1 MKKILFGIT
10 SLTLGGAEKVLV
22 DLANELS
29 KKYDVT
35 ILTIYAKGEFEK
47 KLNSKVKLKSIYDFQ
62 FDDMPNFKK
71 KITALKL
78 LLFKKHFYKKYIKGD
93 YDIEI
98 AFLEGPI
105 TRLLGVKNKN
115 TRKIAWVHNDIT
127 QVFGKDIKA
136 KLKVAIDKKTYG
148 KYQTLVFVSKDN
160 RDKFTEIYKDV
171 RDEYLQPVHKRVI
184 YNYIN
189 PQNVIEGAEEKIS
202 DNINTGTVSFLTVAR
217 LTTQKAIDRIIRVH
231 KKLIDNNFMH
241 EFYVIGDGPERE
253 KLEKLIQELNVQ
265 NTFHL
270 LGKKEN
276 PYPYMKQAQFFC
288 LLSEF
293 EGYGMVIEEGFL
305 TRLGK
310 GVGNVVSIF
319 YQAAREAVQNY
330 ENSII
335 VNNNED
341 AIYAEIK
348 EVLQKKIGSF
358 SNKQEKYDNSKIITK
373 LEKLL
378 EEEVK
383 TLEI

>member
-1 MKKILFGIT
+1 M
-10 SLTLGGAEKVLV
+10 
-22 DLANELS
+22 
-29 KKYDVT
+29 
-35 ILTIYAKGEFEK
+35 
-47 KLNSKVKLKSIYDFQ
+47 
-62 FDDMPNFKK
+62 
-71 KITALKL
+71 
-78 LLFKKHFYKKYIKGD
+78 
-93 YDIEI
+93 
-98 AFLEGPI
+98 
-105 TRLLGVKNKN
+105 
-115 TRKIAWVHNDIT
+115 HNDIT

-189 PQNVIEGAEEKIS
+189 PQNVIEGAEEKIEDS
-202 DNINTGTVSFLTVAR
+202 LNDKTTTFLTVAR
-217 LTTQKAIDRIIRVH
+217 LTKQKAIDRIIRVH

-253 KLEKLIQELNVQ
+253 NLEKLIQELNVQ

-293 EGYGMVIEEGFL
+293 EGYGMVIEEAKIL
-305 TRLGK
+305 NKPIIITDT
-310 GVGNVVSIF
+310 
-319 YQAAREAVQNY
+319 AAREAVQNY

-335 VNNNED
+335 VNNNEE

-348 EVLQKKIGSF
+348 EVLQKKIKSF

-378 EEEVK
+378 EEVK
-383 TLEI
+383 TKNVRHNYETINFNSDF

>member
-35 ILTIYAKGEFEK
+35 IFTIYAKGEFEK
-47 KLNSKVKLKSIYDFQ
+47 KLSTNVKLKTIYNFQ
-62 FDDMPNFKK
+62 FNDMSNIKK

-78 LLFKKHFYKKYIKGD
+78 LLLKKHFYKKYVKED

-127 QVFGKDIKA
+127 KVFGNDLKA
-136 KLKVAIDKKTYG
+136 KIKVAIDKKTYG

-160 RDKFTEIYKDV
+160 KEKFTKIYKDI
-171 RDEYLQPVHKRVI
+171 RNEYLEPVHKRVI

-189 PQNVIEGAEEKIS
+189 PKLVEEGAKEVIEENLPN
-202 DNINTGTVSFLTVAR
+202 NIPTFLTVAR
-217 LTTQKAIDRIIRVH
+217 LTKQKAIDRIIRVH
-231 KKLIDNNFMH
+231 KKLISKGFKH

-253 KLEKLIQELNVQ
+253 SLEKQISNLKVE

-276 PYPYMKQAQFFC
+276 PYPYMKQAKFFC

-293 EGYGMVIEEGFL
+293 EGYGMVIEEAKIL
-305 TRLGK
+305 NKPIIITDT
-310 GVGNVVSIF
+310 
-319 YQAAREAVQNY
+319 AAREALQNY

-335 VNNNED
+335 VKNNEE
-341 AIYAEIK
+341 AIYANLKEII
-348 EVLQKKIGSF
+348 QKKKESF
-358 SNKQEKYDNSKIITK
+358 SDKKEKYDNSKIITR

-378 EEEVK
+378 EEEVNS
-383 TLEI
+383 IDI

>member
-29 KKYDVT
+29 KKYEVT

-47 KLNSKVKLKSIYDFQ
+47 KLNSKVKLKTIYDFQ
-62 FDDMPNFKK
+62 FNDMSNLKK
-71 KITALKL
+71 KTTALKL
-78 LLFKKHFYKKYIKGD
+78 LLFKKHFYKKYVKGN

-105 TRLLGVKNKN
+105 TRLFGVKNKN
-115 TRKIAWVHNDIT
+115 TRKIAWIHNDIT
-127 QVFGKDIKA
+127 KVFGKDIKA
-136 KLKVAIDKKTYG
+136 KIKVAIDKKTYG

-160 RDKFTEIYKDV
+160 RDKFAEIYKDV

-189 PQNVIEGAEEKIS
+189 PQNVINGAEEEIEDLLTTK
-202 DNINTGTVSFLTVAR
+202 TTTFLTVAR
-217 LTTQKAIDRIIRVH
+217 LTKQKAIDRVIRVH
-231 KKLIDNNFMH
+231 KKLIDKGFKH
-241 EFYVIGDGPERE
+241 EFYVIGNGPERPN
-253 KLEKLIQELNVQ
+253 LEKQIEELNVEK
-265 NTFHL
+265 TFHL

-276 PYPYMKQAQFFC
+276 PYPYMRQAQFFC

-293 EGYGMVIEEGFL
+293 EGYGMVIEEAKIL
-305 TRLGK
+305 NKPIIITDT
-310 GVGNVVSIF
+310 
-319 YQAAREAVQNY
+319 AAREAVQNY

-335 VNNNED
+335 VNNTEE
-341 AIYAEIK
+341 AIYAELK
-348 EVLQKKIGSF
+348 EIIQKNKKSF
-358 SNKQEKYDNSKIITK
+358 SAKEEKYDNSKIITR

-383 TLEI
+383 TIDI

>member
-35 ILTIYAKGEFEK
+35 ILTIYAKFEK

-293 EGYGMVIEEGFL
+293 EGYGMVIEEAKIL
-305 TRLGK
+305 NKPIIITDT
-310 GVGNVVSIF
+310 
-319 YQAAREAVQNY
+319 AAREAVQNY

>member
-62 FDDMPNFKK
+62 FNDMSNFKK

-78 LLFKKHFYKKYIKGD
+78 LLFKKHFYKKYIKGN

-105 TRLLGVKNKN
+105 TRLFGVKNKN

-136 KLKVAIDKKTYG
+136 KLKVAIDIKTYG

-189 PQNVIEGAEEKIS
+189 PQNVIEGAEEKIEDS
-202 DNINTGTVSFLTVAR
+202 LNDKTTTFLTVAR
-217 LTTQKAIDRIIRVH
+217 LTKQKAIDRIIRVH

-253 KLEKLIQELNVQ
+253 NLEKLIQELNVT

-293 EGYGMVIEEGFL
+293 EGYGMVIEEAKIL
-305 TRLGK
+305 NKPIIITDT
-310 GVGNVVSIF
+310 
-319 YQAAREAVQNY
+319 AAREAVQNY

-335 VNNNED
+335 VNNNEEG
-341 AIYAEIK
+341 IYAEIK
-348 EVLQKKIGSF
+348 EVLQKKIKSF

-383 TLEI
+383 TINI

>member
-47 KLNSKVKLKSIYDFQ
+47 KLSPNVKLKTIYNFQ
-62 FDDMPNFKK
+62 FNDMSNIKK

-78 LLFKKHFYKKYIKGD
+78 LLLKKHFYKKYVKED

-127 QVFGKDIKA
+127 KVFENDLKA
-136 KLKVAIDKKTYG
+136 KIKVAIDKKTYG

-160 RDKFTEIYKDV
+160 KEKFTKIYKDI
-171 RDEYLQPVHKRVI
+171 RNEYLEPVHKRVI

-189 PQNVIEGAEEKIS
+189 PKLVEEGAKEVIEENLPN
-202 DNINTGTVSFLTVAR
+202 NIPTFLTVAR
-217 LTTQKAIDRIIRVH
+217 LTKQKAIDRIIRAH
-231 KKLIDNNFMH
+231 KKLISKGFKH

-253 KLEKLIQELNVQ
+253 NLEKQILDLKVEK
-265 NTFHL
+265 TFHL

-276 PYPYMKQAQFFC
+276 PYPYIRQAKFFC

-293 EGYGMVIEEGFL
+293 EGYGMVIEEAKIL
-305 TRLGK
+305 NKPIIITDT
-310 GVGNVVSIF
+310 
-319 YQAAREAVQNY
+319 AAREALQNY
-330 ENSII
+330 ENSVI
-335 VNNNED
+335 VKNNEE
-341 AIYAEIK
+341 AIYDIIK
-348 EVLQKKIGSF
+348 EIIKNNKESF
-358 SNKQEKYDNSKIITK
+358 SDKKEKYDNSKIITR

-383 TLEI
+383 TIDI

>member
-1 MKKILFGIT
+1 
-10 SLTLGGAEKVLV
+10 
-22 DLANELS
+22 
-29 KKYDVT
+29 
-35 ILTIYAKGEFEK
+35 
-47 KLNSKVKLKSIYDFQ
+47 
-62 FDDMPNFKK
+62 MPNFKK

-293 EGYGMVIEEGFL
+293 EGYGMVIEEAKIL
-305 TRLGK
+305 NKPIIITDT
-310 GVGNVVSIF
+310 
-319 YQAAREAVQNY
+319 AAREAVQNY

-335 VNNNED
+335 VNNNEEG
-341 AIYAEIK
+341 IYAEIK
-348 EVLQKKIGSF
+348 EVLQKKIKSF

>member
-47 KLNSKVKLKSIYDFQ
+47 KLSPNVKLKTIYNFQ
-62 FDDMPNFKK
+62 FNDMSNIKK

-78 LLFKKHFYKKYIKGD
+78 LLLKKHFYKKYVKED

-127 QVFGKDIKA
+127 KVFGNDLKA
-136 KLKVAIDKKTYG
+136 KIKVAIDKKTYG

-160 RDKFTEIYKDV
+160 KEKFTKIYKDI
-171 RDEYLQPVHKRVI
+171 RNEYLEPVHKRVI

-189 PQNVIEGAEEKIS
+189 PKLVEEGAKEVIEEKLPN
-202 DNINTGTVSFLTVAR
+202 DEVTFLTVAR
-217 LTTQKAIDRIIRVH
+217 LTKQKAIDRIIRVH
-231 KKLIDNNFMH
+231 KKLISKGFKH
-241 EFYVIGDGPERE
+241 EFYIIGDGPERE
-253 KLEKLIQELNVQ
+253 SLEKQISNLKVE

-276 PYPYMKQAQFFC
+276 PYPYMKQAKFFC

-293 EGYGMVIEEGFL
+293 EGYGMVIEEAKIL
-305 TRLGK
+305 NKPIIITDT
-310 GVGNVVSIF
+310 
-319 YQAAREAVQNY
+319 AAREALQNY

-335 VNNNED
+335 VKNNEE
-341 AIYAEIK
+341 AIYANLKEII
-348 EVLQKKIGSF
+348 QKKKESF
-358 SNKQEKYDNSKIITK
+358 SDKKEKYDNSKIITR

-378 EEEVK
+378 EEEVNS
-383 TLEI
+383 IDI

>member
-29 KKYDVT
+29 KKYEVT

-47 KLNSKVKLKSIYDFQ
+47 NLNDKVKLKSIYDFQ
-62 FDDMPNFKK
+62 FNDMSNFKK
-71 KITALKL
+71 KTTALKL
-78 LLFKKHFYKKYIKGD
+78 LLFKKHFYKKYIKGA

-105 TRLLGVKNKN
+105 TRLFGVKNKN
-115 TRKIAWVHNDIT
+115 TRKIAWVHNDIS
-127 QVFGKDIKA
+127 QVFGKSIKA
-136 KLKVAIDKKTYG
+136 KIKVAIDKRTYG

-189 PQNVIEGAEEKIS
+189 PKTVLAGAKEQPAEELPAKV
-202 DNINTGTVSFLTVAR
+202 TTFLTVAR
-217 LTTQKAIDRIIRVH
+217 LTKQKAIDRIIRVH
-231 KKLIDNNFMH
+231 KKLIDKGFKH
-241 EFYVIGDGPERE
+241 EFYVIGDGPETE
-253 KLEKLIQELNVQ
+253 KLEKQIKDLNVQ
-265 NTFHL
+265 KTFHL

-293 EGYGMVIEEGFL
+293 EGYGMVIEEAKIL
-305 TRLGK
+305 NKPIIITDT
-310 GVGNVVSIF
+310 
-319 YQAAREAVQNY
+319 AAREAVQNY

-335 VNNNED
+335 VKNTEE
-341 AIYAEIK
+341 AIYAELK
-348 EVLQKKIGSF
+348 EIIQKKKKSF
-358 SNKQEKYDNSKIITK
+358 GTKEENYDNSKIITR

-378 EEEVK
+378 EEEVQ
-383 TLEI
+383 TIDV

>member
-270 LGKKEN
+270 LGKK
-276 PYPYMKQAQFFC
+276 
-288 LLSEF
+288 
-293 EGYGMVIEEGFL
+293 
-305 TRLGK
+305 
-310 GVGNVVSIF
+310 
-319 YQAAREAVQNY
+319 
-330 ENSII
+330 
-335 VNNNED
+335 
-341 AIYAEIK
+341 
-348 EVLQKKIGSF
+348 
-358 SNKQEKYDNSKIITK
+358 
-373 LEKLL
+373 
-378 EEEVK
+378 
-383 TLEI
+383 

>member
-29 KKYDVT
+29 KKYEVT

-47 KLNSKVKLKSIYDFQ
+47 NLNDKVKLKSIYDFQ
-62 FDDMPNFKK
+62 FNDMSNFKK
-71 KITALKL
+71 KTTALKL
-78 LLFKKHFYKKYIKGD
+78 LLFKKHFYKKYIKGA

-105 TRLLGVKNKN
+105 TRLFGVKNKN
-115 TRKIAWVHNDIT
+115 TRKIAWVHNDIS
-127 QVFGKDIKA
+127 QVFGKSIKA
-136 KLKVAIDKKTYG
+136 KIKVAIDKRTYG

-160 RDKFTEIYKDV
+160 RDKFTEIYKDI

-189 PQNVIEGAEEKIS
+189 PKTVLAGAKEQPAEELPAKV
-202 DNINTGTVSFLTVAR
+202 TTFLTVAR
-217 LTTQKAIDRIIRVH
+217 LTKQKAIDRIIRVH
-231 KKLIDNNFMH
+231 KKLIDKGFKH

-253 KLEKLIQELNVQ
+253 KLEKQIKDLNVQ
-265 NTFHL
+265 KTFHL

-293 EGYGMVIEEGFL
+293 EGYGMVIEEAKIL
-305 TRLGK
+305 NKPIIITDT
-310 GVGNVVSIF
+310 
-319 YQAAREAVQNY
+319 AAREAVQNY

-335 VNNNED
+335 VKNTEE
-341 AIYAEIK
+341 AIYAELK
-348 EVLQKKIGSF
+348 EIIQKKKKSF
-358 SNKQEKYDNSKIITK
+358 GTKEENYDNSKIITR

-378 EEEVK
+378 EEEVQ
-383 TLEI
+383 TIDV

>member
-29 KKYDVT
+29 KKYEVT

-47 KLNSKVKLKSIYDFQ
+47 KLNSKVKLKTIYDFQ
-62 FDDMPNFKK
+62 FNDMSNLKK
-71 KITALKL
+71 KTTALKL
-78 LLFKKHFYKKYIKGD
+78 LLFKKHFYKKYVKGN

-105 TRLLGVKNKN
+105 TRLFGVKNKN
-115 TRKIAWVHNDIT
+115 TRKIAWIHNDIT
-127 QVFGKDIKA
+127 KVFGKDIKA
-136 KLKVAIDKKTYG
+136 KIKVAIDKKTYG

-160 RDKFTEIYKDV
+160 RDKFAEIYKDV

-189 PQNVIEGAEEKIS
+189 PQNVINGAEEEIEDLLTTK
-202 DNINTGTVSFLTVAR
+202 TTTFLTVAR
-217 LTTQKAIDRIIRVH
+217 LTKQKAIDRVIRVH
-231 KKLIDNNFMH
+231 KKLIDKGFKH
-241 EFYVIGDGPERE
+241 EFYVIGDGPERPN
-253 KLEKLIQELNVQ
+253 LEKQIEELNVEK
-265 NTFHL
+265 TFHL

-276 PYPYMKQAQFFC
+276 PYPYMRQAQFFC

-293 EGYGMVIEEGFL
+293 EGYGMVIEEAKIL
-305 TRLGK
+305 NKPIIITDT
-310 GVGNVVSIF
+310 
-319 YQAAREAVQNY
+319 AAREAVQNY

-335 VNNNED
+335 VNNTEE
-341 AIYAEIK
+341 AIYAELK
-348 EVLQKKIGSF
+348 EIIQKNKKSF
-358 SNKQEKYDNSKIITK
+358 SAKEEKYDNSKIITR

-378 EEEVK
+378 EEEIK
-383 TLEI
+383 TIDI

>member
-22 DLANELS
+22 DLANKLS
-29 KKYDVT
+29 EKYEIT

-62 FDDMPNFKK
+62 FNDMKKFKK
-71 KITALKL
+71 KFTALKL

-105 TRLLGVKNKN
+105 TRLFGVRNKN
-115 TRKIAWVHNDIT
+115 TRKIAWIHNDIT
-127 QVFGKDIKA
+127 KVFGKDLKA
-136 KLKVAIDKKTYG
+136 KIKVAIDKKTYG

-189 PQNVIEGAEEKIS
+189 PQNVIKGAEEKI
-202 DNINTGTVSFLTVAR
+202 DDYLTTKVTTFLTVAR
-217 LTTQKAIDRIIRVH
+217 LTKQKAIDRIIRVH
-231 KKLIDNNFMH
+231 KKLITKGFKH
-241 EFYVIGDGPERE
+241 EFYVIGDGPERTN
-253 KLEKLIQELNVQ
+253 LEKQIEELNVEK
-265 NTFHL
+265 TFHL

-276 PYPYMKQAQFFC
+276 PYPYMKQANFFC

-293 EGYGMVIEEGFL
+293 EGYGMVIEEAKIL
-305 TRLGK
+305 NKPIIITDT
-310 GVGNVVSIF
+310 
-319 YQAAREAVQNY
+319 AAREAVQNY

-335 VNNNED
+335 VKNNEE
-341 AIYAEIK
+341 AIYAELK
-348 EVLQKKIGSF
+348 EVIQKNKKSF
-358 SNKQEKYDNSKIITK
+358 SEKQEKYDNSKIITR

-383 TLEI
+383 TIEI

>member
-29 KKYDVT
+29 KKYEVT

-47 KLNSKVKLKSIYDFQ
+47 KLNSKVKLKTIYDFQ
-62 FDDMPNFKK
+62 FNDMSNLKK
-71 KITALKL
+71 KTTALKL
-78 LLFKKHFYKKYIKGD
+78 LLFKKHFYKKYVKGN

-105 TRLLGVKNKN
+105 TRLFGVKNKN
-115 TRKIAWVHNDIT
+115 TRKIAWIHNDIT
-127 QVFGKDIKA
+127 KVFGKDIKA
-136 KLKVAIDKKTYG
+136 KIKVAIDKKTYG

-160 RDKFTEIYKDV
+160 RDKFAEIYKDV
-171 RDEYLQPVHKRVI
+171 RDEYVQPVHKRVI

-189 PQNVIEGAEEKIS
+189 PQNVINGAEEEIEDLLTTK
-202 DNINTGTVSFLTVAR
+202 TTTFLTVAR
-217 LTTQKAIDRIIRVH
+217 LTKQKAIDRVIRVH
-231 KKLIDNNFMH
+231 KKLIDKGFKH
-241 EFYVIGDGPERE
+241 EFYVIGDGPERPN
-253 KLEKLIQELNVQ
+253 LEKQIEELNVEK
-265 NTFHL
+265 TFHL

-276 PYPYMKQAQFFC
+276 PYPYMRQAQFFC

-293 EGYGMVIEEGFL
+293 EGYGMVIEEAKIL
-305 TRLGK
+305 NKPIIITDT
-310 GVGNVVSIF
+310 
-319 YQAAREAVQNY
+319 AAREAVQNY

-335 VNNNED
+335 VNNTEE
-341 AIYAEIK
+341 AIYAELK
-348 EVLQKKIGSF
+348 EIIQKNKKSF
-358 SNKQEKYDNSKIITK
+358 SAKEEKYDNSKIITR

-383 TLEI
+383 TIDI

>member
-62 FDDMPNFKK
+62 FNDMPNFKK
-71 KITALKL
+71 KLTALKL

-136 KLKVAIDKKTYG
+136 KIKVAIDKKTYG

-171 RDEYLQPVHKRVI
+171 RDEYLQPVHKRVV

-189 PQNVIEGAEEKIS
+189 PQNVIEGAEEEIS

-276 PYPYMKQAQFFC
+276 PYPYMKHCDLYVQP
-288 LLSEF
+288 SRY
-293 EGYGMVIEEGFL
+293 EGKAVTVGEARI
-305 TRLGK
+305 LGK
-310 GVGNVVSIF
+310 TVLIT
-319 YQAAREAVQNY
+319 NY
-330 ENSII
+330 PTAKSQLNNGFDGYITDMSVDGI
-335 VNNNED
+335 VRGIEKLYSDNE
-341 AIYAEIK
+341 
-348 EVLQKKIGSF
+348 LRF
-358 SNKQEKYDNSKIITK
+358 R
-373 LEKLL
+373 LEKNCMNTDYSNSHELKKL
-378 EEEVK
+378 Y
-383 TLEI
+383 EIIK